1 MMKVNTNER
10 WIDTAEQALML
21 TEDDRANLKLLTTVD
36 LIVAHLGI
44 TDEQIRMA
52 YENRLRQE
60 IKQSASVLTDL
71 ASEGEC

>member
-1 MMKVNTNER
+1 MTTNER

-21 TEDDRANLKLLTTVD
+21 NEDDRANLKLLTTVD

-60 IKQSASVLTDL
+60 IKQSASILTDL
-71 ASEGEC
+71 ASKGEC

>member
-1 MMKVNTNER
+1 MNTNER

>member
-1 MMKVNTNER
+1 MTANER

-21 TEDDRANLKLLTTVD
+21 SQEDRDSLKLITTVD
-36 LIVAHLGI
+36 LIVAQLGI

-60 IKQSASVLTDL
+60 IKKSASMLTDL
-71 ASEGEC
+71 VSEGDC

>member
-1 MMKVNTNER
+1 MNTNER

-21 TEDDRANLKLLTTVD
+21 TEDDRANLKLLTTVH
-36 LIVAHLGI
+36 LILSHLGI

>member
-1 MMKVNTNER
+1 MNMTANER

-21 TEDDRANLKLLTTVD
+21 SQEDRDSLKLITTVD
-36 LIVAHLGI
+36 LIVAQLGI

-60 IKQSASVLTDL
+60 IKKSASMLTDL
-71 ASEGEC
+71 VSEGDC

>member
-1 MMKVNTNER
+1 MNMTANER

-21 TEDDRANLKLLTTVD
+21 SEEDRDTLKLLTTVD
-36 LIVAHLGI
+36 LIVAQLGI

-60 IKQSASVLTDL
+60 IKKSASMLTDL
-71 ASEGEC
+71 VSEGDC

>member
-1 MMKVNTNER
+1 MTANER

-21 TEDDRANLKLLTTVD
+21 SQEDRDSLKLLTTVD
-36 LIVAHLGI
+36 LIVAQLGI

-60 IKQSASVLTDL
+60 IKKSASMLTDL
-71 ASEGEC
+71 VSEGDC

>member
-1 MMKVNTNER
+1 MNMSANEK
-10 WIDTAEQALML
+10 WIEIAEDALML
-21 TEDDRANLKLLTTVD
+21 DDDDRANLKLLTTVD

-60 IKQSASVLTDL
+60 ITKSASILTDL
-71 ASEGEC
+71 VS

>member
-1 MMKVNTNER
+1 MKMTTNER

-21 TEDDRANLKLLTTVD
+21 NEDDRANLKLLTTVD

-60 IKQSASVLTDL
+60 IKQSASVLSDL

>member
-1 MMKVNTNER
+1 MNTNER

-44 TDEQIRMA
+44 RDEQIRMA

>member
-1 MMKVNTNER
+1 MTVNER

-21 TEDDRANLKLLTTVD
+21 NEDDRINLKLLTTVD
-36 LIVAHLGI
+36 LIIAQLGI
-44 TDEQIRMA
+44 TDEQIKMA

-60 IKQSASVLTDL
+60 IKKSASVLSDL

>member
-1 MMKVNTNER
+1 MTTNER

-21 TEDDRANLKLLTTVD
+21 NEDDRANLKLLTTVD

-60 IKQSASVLTDL
+60 IKQSASVLSDL

>member
-1 MMKVNTNER
+1 MNTYER

>member
-1 MMKVNTNER
+1 MKMNTNER

>member
-1 MMKVNTNER
+1 MSANEK
-10 WIDTAEQALML
+10 WIEIAEDALML
-21 TEDDRANLKLLTTVD
+21 DDDDRANLKLLTTVD

-60 IKQSASVLTDL
+60 ITKSASILTDL
-71 ASEGEC
+71 VS